1 MGNQNGKKE
10 MGTEGGVKGKDA
22 IKKMVKKNNKNHHNR
37 VLASINDS
45 LLAPLKPV
53 DDVTPRRLMQGRN
66 KNKISKDLGLLAP
79 YKKAVSAKKLDNNV
93 TRELS
98 LLIRKTRKSLK
109 SARKLQDEKKKD
121 EKKGD
126 EKKGDEKKE
135 DEKKDGDKKDD
146 KKNKDEKDKKDDDKK
161 KKEDKE
167 DKAEKKS
174 VKDDKNSSNAK
185 ISIISICLLL

>member
-10 MGTEGGVKGKDA
+10 LNTEGGVKGKDA

-146 KKNKDEKDKKDDDKK
+146 KKNKDEKDKKDDEKKK

-167 DKAEKKS
+167 DEAEKKS
-174 VKDDKNSSNAK
+174 VKDDKNSSNDK
-185 ISIISICLLL
+185 ISIISI